1 MKEIKQIGSLL
12 ILSLSFLIQ
21 AWGQSP
27 LNRNVSIEISRQRLD
42 NVLEILSNKGNFY
55 FSYNSSII
63 KKDSIVSFSVSNR
76 TVRQVLDLLLPDH
89 YEFRESGNYII
100 IRKAPITITLVTN
113 KAATQENFYT
123 VSGYVLDDETGEW
136 IRYASIYEKNMLVSA
151 MTNESGFFKLRL
163 KKKSGLAAITVSKE
177 FYHDTT
183 VMVDAGYSQQI
194 TVTIVPVTSGSL
206 TVIGPDDYFAPE
218 QLKLRV
224 RSDSTVTEYTYTRTD
239 SVKVEGTSMSRFL
252 ISARQR
258 MQSLNL
264 RQFFT
269 ARPFQLSVTPGLG
282 THGPLSPQVIN
293 MVSINVLG
301 GYNGGVN
308 GFEIGGLFNIDKQSV
323 QYFQA
328 GGLFNIVG
336 GHVRGIQFAGIN
348 NTVLDSV
355 HGFQMAGI
363 NNTVKGN
370 LSGFQL
376 AGIYNHVS
384 HSVKGVQVAGVANY
398 SKASVTGSQFAGFAN
413 VSGVEVT
420 GSQVAAVIN
429 YARHVKGGQIGLINI
444 SDTSDGVG
452 FGLINIVFKGYHK
465 LSFSTD
471 EVIDLNAAFKTGSRK
486 LYNILQAGTSLHD
499 TAKLYSFGYGLG
511 SEIRLGK
518 VFSVNPELTAQQ
530 LYLGSWEYANILSKA
545 KVNLNI
551 SLGRSLSLFGG
562 PVFNVYYSKQ
572 KIFSGG
578 YKSVIPPSTYRVYD
592 FNSNVKGWLGWNA
605 GINFF

>member
-224 RSDSTVTEYTYTRTD
+224 RSDSTPFCCRC
-239 SVKVEGTSMSRFL
+239 KKRFV
-252 ISARQR
+252 IG
-258 MQSLNL
+258 MQ
-264 RQFFT
+264 
-269 ARPFQLSVTPGLG
+269 
-282 THGPLSPQVIN
+282 
-293 MVSINVLG
+293 VLL
-301 GYNGGVN
+301 YY
-308 GFEIGGLFNIDKQSV
+308 IL
-323 QYFQA
+323 
-328 GGLFNIVG
+328 
-336 GHVRGIQFAGIN
+336 IQFNAEAGCC
-348 NTVLDSV
+348 
-355 HGFQMAGI
+355 
-363 NNTVKGN
+363 
-370 LSGFQL
+370 
-376 AGIYNHVS
+376 
-384 HSVKGVQVAGVANY
+384 
-398 SKASVTGSQFAGFAN
+398 
-413 VSGVEVT
+413 
-420 GSQVAAVIN
+420 
-429 YARHVKGGQIGLINI
+429 
-444 SDTSDGVG
+444 
-452 FGLINIVFKGYHK
+452 
-465 LSFSTD
+465 
-471 EVIDLNAAFKTGSRK
+471 
-486 LYNILQAGTSLHD
+486 
-499 TAKLYSFGYGLG
+499 
-511 SEIRLGK
+511 
-518 VFSVNPELTAQQ
+518 
-530 LYLGSWEYANILSKA
+530 
-545 KVNLNI
+545 
-551 SLGRSLSLFGG
+551 
-562 PVFNVYYSKQ
+562 
-572 KIFSGG
+572 
-578 YKSVIPPSTYRVYD
+578 
-592 FNSNVKGWLGWNA
+592 
-605 GINFF
+605 